1 MKWPVARP
9 DVAAQGEG
17 ECDDMKWDFFGWQ
30 QVNDLMEQAERIQRN
45 VLEVTAANHYLATS
59 DRAGAWAPSVNVI
72 ETDEFWWVISALPG
86 VEANQVSIWFEGN
99 DLIIAGTRPLPTCCS
114 EGELK
119 IWEIPLGRFERR
131 LRLAPGVKFTIGE
144 TRIADG
150 LLIAQLKKSL

>member
-1 MKWPVARP
+1 MTSRH
-9 DVAAQGEG
+9 GNLLS
-17 ECDDMKWDFFGWQ
+17 WQ
-30 QVNDLMEQAERIQRN
+30 ETSSLIEQAERIQRN
-45 VLEVTAANHYLATS
+45 LLEVTAANHYLATS
-59 DRAGAWAPSVNVI
+59 NRAGAWAPLVNVI
-72 ETDEFWWVISALPG
+72 ETDELWWVISALPG
-86 VEANQVSIWFEGN
+86 VEADQVSIGFDSN
-99 DLIIAGTRPLPTCCS
+99 DLVIAGTCPLPTCCS

>member
-1 MKWPVARP
+1 MTSRHGNFLSWREASSVI
-9 DVAAQGEG
+9 
-17 ECDDMKWDFFGWQ
+17 
-30 QVNDLMEQAERIQRN
+30 EQAERIQRN
-45 VLEVTAANHYLATS
+45 VSEVTAANHYLATS
-59 DRAGAWAPSVNVI
+59 NRPGAWAPSVNVI

-86 VEANQVSIWFEGN
+86 VEANQASIWFEGN
-99 DLIIAGTRPLPTCCS
+99 DLIIAGARPLPSCCS

-119 IWEIPLGRFERR
+119 VWEIPLGRFERR

>member
-1 MKWPVARP
+1 MTSRH
-9 DVAAQGEG
+9 GNLLS
-17 ECDDMKWDFFGWQ
+17 WQ
-30 QVNDLMEQAERIQRN
+30 ETSSLIEQAERIQRN
-45 VLEVTAANHYLATS
+45 LLEVTAANHYLATS
-59 DRAGAWAPSVNVI
+59 NRAGAWAPSVNVI
-72 ETDEFWWVISALPG
+72 ETDELWWVISALPG

-99 DLIIAGTRPLPTCCS
+99 DLIIAGTCPLPICCS
-114 EGELK
+114 EGKLK